1 MGDSD
6 LTTVQ
11 ASQLQFLKQ
20 QVDKHQGERYRRD
33 APTSVENDLFV
44 ARQNL
49 NNFVKNLREKGTK
62 I

>member
-33 APTSVENDLFV
+33 APNSVENDLFV

-49 NNFVKNLREKGTK
+49 NNFVKNLRERGTK